1 MHLFSD
7 VLAWFLCISSHTVFP
22 HRRQDPARAP
32 GSRTFPNPAAALT
45 LSWDFELRFP
55 YVTRSL
61 ADRSSGQPGPHTST
75 QYPSTDLRRHS
86 ASRGTPRVSDGSRY
100 QIRCHGGRF
109 GRDFLL
115 EPVNLKSMLVSRP
128 PRAQYR
134 GEPRDKFVFS
144 DPSSDRLFK
153 GYSHARPPPEVH
165 LSCRCI
171 FIAKVYLLH
180 VRWQWVG
187 VGCVSSRHYVYTCKT
202 HVFWLLALQ
211 SLLGW
216 QM

>member
-22 HRRQDPARAP
+22 HRRQDPAREAE
-32 GSRTFPNPAAALT
+32 SRTFPNQAAALT

-55 YVTRSL
+55 YVIRSV

-165 LSCRCI
+165 LSYKNI
-171 FIAKVYLLH
+171 FIAIPKGPMQAPNRTAYRCHPSRLCKASN
-180 VRWQWVG
+180 QKT
-187 VGCVSSRHYVYTCKT
+187 CV
-202 HVFWLLALQ
+202 LQ
-211 SLLGW
+211 VNT
-216 QM
+216 

>member
-55 YVTRSL
+55 YVIRSV

-153 GYSHARPPPEVH
+153 GYSHARPPPRYISRVGTSSSPSLKVQCKLQIALYTVATPAGSAKQATKRH
-165 LSCRCI
+165 SSCKCI
-171 FIAKVYLLH
+171 HNV
-180 VRWQWVG
+180 
-187 VGCVSSRHYVYTCKT
+187 CS
-202 HVFWLLALQ
+202 
-211 SLLGW
+211 
-216 QM
+216 